1 MSEYRV
7 NLDVFAG
14 PLDLLLYLVR
24 KEEVD
29 IYDIPIARLTAQY
42 VEYIELLSGLDIDL
56 AGDFLVM
63 AATLMEIKS
72 AMLLPRPEEVERQE
86 GQIEDPRAELVRQL
100 LEYKRF
106 KDAANMLEDS
116 AEVRQQRYTRP
127 ASILERLK
135 PTHEPELDLDQ
146 VSIWTLLEAFDGI
159 MKATGNRVS
168 SYDHIKDDTPIDLY
182 QIEVLH
188 RLQTEGP
195 MTMEKIFEGRKNRL
209 MMIGLFL
216 GMLEL
221 IRNRLIW
228 AEQPEAN
235 GPILIK
241 PLTTEP
247 AEEAVQ
253 KAIYADRLAEDESP
267 REDEMLSEAVE
278 EEESAAPIPAVLDE
292 DDDLDDEAMAELS
305 QIKDVEID
313 IESLYSKTQDSE
325 AEAATDDS
333 DVVDKKAR
341 SRIPIRDIGPSS
353 KADASPVSTPDEEE
367 RVAGKNEN

>member
-72 AMLLPRPEEVERQE
+72 AMLLPRPEEGERQE
-86 GQIEDPRAELVRQL
+86 GQMEDPRAELVRQL

-106 KDAANMLEDS
+106 KDAANLLGES
-116 AEVRQQRYTRP
+116 AEVRQQRHTRP
-127 ASILERLK
+127 ASILDRLK

-159 MKATGNRVS
+159 MRATGNKAGG
-168 SYDHIKDDTPIDLY
+168 YDHIKDDTPIDLY

-253 KAIYADRLAEDESP
+253 KAIYADQLAEDEVLSKAVQ
-267 REDEMLSEAVE
+267 EDES
-278 EEESAAPIPAVLDE
+278 SAPMSSVLDE
-292 DDDLDDEAMAELS
+292 SDDLDDEAMEELS

-313 IESLYSKTQDSE
+313 IESLYTKTR
-325 AEAATDDS
+325 DS
-333 DVVDKKAR
+333 DTEAVSENSNTIEKKPR
-341 SRIPIRDIGPSS
+341 SRIPIRNIGPSS
-353 KADASPVSTPDEEE
+353 RAEEPPVSTPGEHD

>member
-29 IYDIPIARLTAQY
+29 IYDIPIARVTAQY
-42 VEYIELLSGLDIDL
+42 VEYIELLHGLDIDL

-72 AMLLPRPEEVERQE
+72 AMLLPRAEEGEQE
-86 GQIEDPRAELVRQL
+86 EGRMEDPRAELVRQL

-106 KDAANMLEDS
+106 KDAANMLGES
-116 AEVRQQRYTRP
+116 AQVREQRFTRP

-135 PTHEPELDLDQ
+135 PTQEPELDLDQ

-159 MKATGNRVS
+159 MKATGQASNR
-168 SYDHIKDDTPIDLY
+168 YDHIKDDTPIDLY

-209 MMIGLFL
+209 VMIGLFL

-228 AEQPEAN
+228 AEQPDAS

-241 PLTTEP
+241 PLTSEP
-247 AEEAVQ
+247 AEAAVQ
-253 KAIYADRLAEDESP
+253 KAIYAEQF
-267 REDEMLSEAVE
+267 
-278 EEESAAPIPAVLDE
+278 EEESHLRDEEMQAAEEVSQADSGEVMSPEEE
-292 DDDLDDEAMAELS
+292 DGLLDDEAAAELS
-305 QIKDVEID
+305 AIKEVQID
-313 IESLYSKTQDSE
+313 ISE
-325 AEAATDDS
+325 FTITKPVADEE
-333 DVVDKKAR
+333 VDKPAR
-341 SRIPIRDIGPSS
+341 PRIPIVGIGPSS
-353 KADASPVSTPDEEE
+353 EGARASEPNAKPVE
-367 RVAGKNEN
+367 KNEI

>member
-7 NLDVFAG
+7 TLDVFAG

-29 IYDIPIARLTAQY
+29 IYDIPIARVTAQY
-42 VEYIELLSGLDIDL
+42 IEYIELIQGLDIDL

-72 AMLLPRPEEVERQE
+72 ALLLPRTEE
-86 GQIEDPRAELVRQL
+86 GQDKENAIDDPRAELVRQL
-100 LEYKRF
+100 LEYKRI
-106 KDAANMLEDS
+106 KDAANLLDEF
-116 AEVRQQRYTRP
+116 AQVRSHRFTRP

-135 PTHEPELDLDQ
+135 PTQEPELDLDQ

-159 MKATGNRVS
+159 MKAVGQTASR
-168 SYDHIKDDTPIDLY
+168 YDHIKDDTPIDLY

-188 RLQTEGP
+188 RLQSEGP

-209 MMIGLFL
+209 VLIGLFL

-228 AEQPEAN
+228 TEQPETD

-241 PLTTEP
+241 PLTDEP
-247 AEEAVQ
+247 AETAVQ
-253 KAIYADRLAEDESP
+253 KALYADRLAEEENAPKEADPEEP
-267 REDEMLSEAVE
+267 IGSEIPEITAVSYAE
-278 EEESAAPIPAVLDE
+278 E
-292 DDDLDDEAMAELS
+292 DDDDELDAAARAELS
-305 QIKDVEID
+305 QIRDVEID
-313 IESLYSKTQDSE
+313 VTIMQ
-325 AEAATDDS
+325 AEQPETRPAEKQHRA
-333 DVVDKKAR
+333 
-341 SRIPIRDIGPSS
+341 RIPIQDVPAAVKSETSEKKQFDNSDI
-353 KADASPVSTPDEEE
+353 AL
-367 RVAGKNEN
+367 

>member
-29 IYDIPIARLTAQY
+29 IYDIPIARVTAQY
-42 VEYIELLSGLDIDL
+42 IEYIELLKGLDIDL

-72 AMLLPRPEEVERQE
+72 AMLLPSADAGQTEE

-106 KDAANMLEDS
+106 KDAANLLGDS
-116 AEVRQQRYTRP
+116 AQVRQQRYTRP
-127 ASILERLK
+127 ATILERLK
-135 PTHEPELDLDQ
+135 PTQEPEVDLDQ

-159 MKATGNRVS
+159 MKATGQHAG
-168 SYDHIKDDTPIDLY
+168 YGHIKDDTPIDLY

-188 RLQTEGP
+188 RLQVEGG
-195 MTMEKIFEGRKNRL
+195 MTLERIFEGRKDRL
-209 MMIGLFL
+209 GMIGLFM
-216 GMLEL
+216 GILEL

-235 GPILIK
+235 GPILLK
-241 PLTTEP
+241 ALTNEP

-253 KAIYADRLAEDESP
+253 KAIYADHPEEDG
-267 REDEMLSEAVE
+267 EDDAAVE
-278 EEESAAPIPAVLDE
+278 AQEMQTLEEETYALSPDDDE
-292 DDDLDDEAMAELS
+292 DDLDDDMRRELS
-305 QIKDVEID
+305 EIKEVEIID
-313 IESLYSKTQDSE
+313 TGGSADTRPLSVE
-325 AEAATDDS
+325 AGNSAVEKADGHKP
-333 DVVDKKAR
+333 DKP
-341 SRIPIRDIGPSS
+341 RIPIVDIGPASADDAARS
-353 KADASPVSTPDEEE
+353 KIETVKE
-367 RVAGKNEN
+367 NEI

>member
-29 IYDIPIARLTAQY
+29 IYDIPIARITAQY
-42 VEYIELLSGLDIDL
+42 IEYIELLKGLDIDL

-72 AMLLPRPEEVERQE
+72 AMLLPRTEAGSETENAVD
-86 GQIEDPRAELVRQL
+86 DPRAELVRQL
-100 LEYKRF
+100 LEYKRI
-106 KDAANMLEDS
+106 KDAANLLDES
-116 AEVRQQRYTRP
+116 AQMRAQRFTRP
-127 ASILERLK
+127 AAILERLK
-135 PTHEPELDLDQ
+135 PTQEPELDLDQ

-159 MKATGNRVS
+159 MKAVGQTVGR
-168 SYDHIKDDTPIDLY
+168 YDHIKDDTPIDLY

-209 MMIGLFL
+209 VLIGLFL

-228 AEQPEAN
+228 AEQPEPDGA
-235 GPILIK
+235 ILIK
-241 PLTTEP
+241 PLTDEP
-247 AEEAVQ
+247 AEQAVQ
-253 KAIYADRLAEDESP
+253 KAIYADKLAEEENAPQDANPDKPDDEP
-267 REDEMLSEAVE
+267 YLF
-278 EEESAAPIPAVLDE
+278 AAAT
-292 DDDLDDEAMAELS
+292 LDDEDELDEIARTELS

-313 IESLYSKTQDSE
+313 ITMRSEDDVPTESTPTEKQPR
-325 AEAATDDS
+325 A
-333 DVVDKKAR
+333 
-341 SRIPIRDIGPSS
+341 RIPIRDIPAAQQPEPTPQ
-353 KADASPVSTPDEEE
+353 KQFDNRDAIL
-367 RVAGKNEN
+367 